1 MVNSNSPDSVVSYYH
16 RIVGKPFLP
25 PMWAL
30 GWHQSKYCLRTALE
44 HKDVVDKYNQYR
56 IPLDVQWA
64 DIDYMDEYKDFTVDF
79 KNFGNL
85 TSYTQDFLRKTNN
98 LKFVPNL

>member
-1 MVNSNSPDSVVSYYH
+1 
-16 RIVGKPFLP
+16 
-25 PMWAL
+25 MWAL

-64 DIDYMDEYKDFTVDF
+64 DIDYMD
-79 KNFGNL
+79 
-85 TSYTQDFLRKTNN
+85 
-98 LKFVPNL
+98 